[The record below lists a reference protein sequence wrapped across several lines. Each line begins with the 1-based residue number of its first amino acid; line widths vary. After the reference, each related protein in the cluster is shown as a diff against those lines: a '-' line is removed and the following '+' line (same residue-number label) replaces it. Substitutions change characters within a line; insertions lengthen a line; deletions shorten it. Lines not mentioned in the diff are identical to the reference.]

1 MIFLVYSLI
10 LGFIIPFTTF
20 IFPYIFNLFID
31 KDSFPVDI
39 VLNILIPIIIAII
52 FFLYHRQNTQI
63 ACETTNNKK
72 AAINATIVFSIMI
85 TWMMLLDYFPSIIQ
99 PFLQLTSSENAL
111 VVFISKFIMIY
122 SAVFILLT
130 YSSFSSI
137 EESCKINIKEMKEV
151 YKKMENALK

>member
-99 PFLQLTSSENAL
+99 PFLQLASSENAL

>member
-20 IFPYIFNLFID
+20 IFPYIFYLFID

-39 VLNILIPIIIAII
+39 VLNILIPIIVALI
-52 FFLYHRQNTQI
+52 FFFYHRQNTQI

-72 AAINATIVFSIMI
+72 AAINATIVFSVMI

-99 PFLQLTSSENAL
+99 PFLQLASSENAL

-137 EESCKINIKEMKEV
+137 EETCKINIKEMKEV